1 MPGAWAS
8 AVRVTR
14 PITAFASSSSST
26 MKMTLP
32 EARDTHWVLN
42 LQHGSPAAGPGPP
55 RGCGWFPSHLFAA
68 PVARR
73 ASSVHS
79 LRRTSW
85 AEAPMLS
92 RRRGAAKM

>member
-14 PITAFASSSSST
+14 PITAFASSFSST

-55 RGCGWFPSHLFAA
+55 RGCGWFLSHFFAA